1 MFHYVTENGSIEMQ
15 IEDVEC
21 LGRRFSDVYD
31 VGPRKDITVLG
42 KGGFSSV
49 IVGKHKDTN
58 VEFAVKIT
66 NTSKMKPKSAAR
78 LRSEFEI
85 QRILSHKNIVKT
97 YNYFDEPPTNFIVME
112 YVRGGELFSR
122 IVKKTFYSE
131 CDARKVGH
139 ILLSAVAHMHAHK
152 IAHRD
157 LKPENILLLNE
168 DDDTSI
174 KIADFGF
181 AKKVLKP
188 KSLVSSCG
196 TLSYMAPELIC
207 RKSYDERADIW
218 SIGVILYILMGGYCP
233 FDDSQP
239 NEQLAREIVSGRVEF
254 QDEYWGTVSNQAKS
268 LILSMLTVDMD
279 NRPSAK
285 YALLQPWIAKL
296 SDEHLSNRDLSGNL
310 DKLKSFNARKK
321 LKGAM
326 NGVYFLV
333 SSPGYVKK

>member
-157 LKPENILLLNE
+157 LKPENILLL
-168 DDDTSI
+168 
-174 KIADFGF
+174 
-181 AKKVLKP
+181 V
-188 KSLVSSCG
+188 
-196 TLSYMAPELIC
+196 
-207 RKSYDERADIW
+207 R
-218 SIGVILYILMGGYCP
+218 IL
-233 FDDSQP
+233 F
-239 NEQLAREIVSGRVEF
+239 
-254 QDEYWGTVSNQAKS
+254 
-268 LILSMLTVDMD
+268 
-279 NRPSAK
+279 
-285 YALLQPWIAKL
+285 
-296 SDEHLSNRDLSGNL
+296 LSGVVFAFDRGVNWCVLFSSFFAHTENL
-310 DKLKSFNARKK
+310 LPSFVPRTKTTIHQ
-321 LKGAM
+321 
-326 NGVYFLV
+326 
-333 SSPGYVKK
+333 